1 MKKEQITKTTRTAAR
16 FVSSA
21 TPWGT
26 AQTAEEIAPGII
38 LYTTASHG
46 GYFLNKNANA
56 KVSPVLKNSTLGRQ
70 GLKGWYE
77 EDCDWAIVVY
87 TFREYFNDKVHQA
100 ALETLEQH
108 HTLAWKKVL
117 RKQQ

>member
-1 MKKEQITKTTRTAAR
+1 MKKEQNTKTTRTAAR

-56 KVSPVLKNSTLGRQ
+56 KISSVLKNSTLGRQ

-77 EDCDWAIVVY
+77 EDCDSAIVVY
-87 TFREYFNDKVHQA
+87 TFPELFDEVQYQHA
-100 ALETLEQH
+100 IETLEQYH
-108 HTLAWKKVL
+108 LYAMNKLQKKA
-117 RKQQ
+117 K